1 MNMEDTFNETEYEP
15 EDEVVALVMK
25 DGSTVIGMY
34 HGLSSDDNLVLS
46 GPVKY
51 TDHLVENEEWV
62 NVVAIPSMYMPFVD
76 YDTCVGIKETEVA
89 SFNICSE
96 HDARKYHHVISKM
109 IMTSHNQRLKES
121 VHMDNVELGEEI
133 FLSGGANYKQV
144 LH

>member
-1 MNMEDTFNETEYEP
+1 
-15 EDEVVALVMK
+15 MK
-25 DGSTVIGMY
+25 DGSTVVGMY

-76 YDTCVGIKETEVA
+76 YDTCVGIKETEVT
-89 SFNICSE
+89 SFNVCSE
-96 HDARKYHHVISKM
+96 HDARKYHHVLGKM
-109 IMTSHNQRLKES
+109 IATSHNQRLKES